1 MPVMSRPPG
10 SAAQPANDMTAAEY
24 MTGDS
29 LPPPGID
36 AITSGQLRCYGEFY
50 RLAFYNIG
58 WNKDSK
64 KKHHTMENLAREVC
78 DMVRD
83 RRADGV
89 GICEVY
95 NLRDEHDEQRQ
106 RIMDH
111 LLSEL
116 NSSAGQPASSAE
128 SSAAQPAWRGQWDG
142 HYIFVWN
149 SHRLALIDYEY
160 ISCGVEENAW
170 RMAQYLQFRRAESQS
185 GAPLHICHVHSPSSK
200 RGNLTDGRRK
210 TVFKTLW
217 AHVMRKAHN
226 DSNDSA
232 VQPVTVFAGDFNST
246 ALEWNI
252 VFRDAEET
260 QASRRTVQ
268 TCTSAVIPSHH
279 GDRAMVFN
287 AMAAQEDS
295 RWGKRFPRAGKEKP
309 FSDDHDVVL
318 VPVCWNDGVPLAS
331 SSAAQPACESVHL
344 AAKSQ
349 LLSADMYSHWRR
361 DVISY
366 ASKPTQL
373 QRTRRWAANS
383 AHVPTEVGSQ
393 VCSEA
398 DPSSSAAQPASP
410 PDASMTTHAE
420 SKSSDA
426 VARLEV
432 VTEAHASSSAAQPA
446 SPSERPKPISPG
458 DADTLLEDPEEEILS
473 HPGDPHFGK
482 VVAAP
487 SMIIPSQQTP
497 LYNDFL
503 EKLTATDD
511 QGTLE
516 ALADICIFDKLKCK
530 QPHGSAPQPAD
541 KMDDPYELGLR
552 MEHLLSVT
560 NRQRALQIE
569 RLSSR
574 GDQRAN
580 SPETLIFNSDD
591 MREVMN
597 TWRNQPETW
606 SNAVEALKN
615 LPRNQDVH
623 LKTKNKFNAM
633 VFEIFGNRA
642 LVDVFIRYPVC
653 SAAQPAQMLK
663 RFAEGWQTWRS
674 SEEAKTRQ
682 ECSQKKE
689 PGHVRLSIQI
699 NKLKHKES
707 RGKSL
712 ADWIQE
718 DPSNW
723 YKLGKRE
730 KGLWKDFTEGKISD
744 EIREL
749 RQQQQPRSGGAA
761 EQIHAA
767 AQIESNAAQLGG
779 INIP

>member
-1 MPVMSRPPG
+1 M
-10 SAAQPANDMTAAEY
+10 
-24 MTGDS
+24 
-29 LPPPGID
+29 
-36 AITSGQLRCYGEFY
+36 
-50 RLAFYNIG
+50 
-58 WNKDSK
+58 
-64 KKHHTMENLAREVC
+64 
-78 DMVRD
+78 
-83 RRADGV
+83 
-89 GICEVY
+89 
-95 NLRDEHDEQRQ
+95 
-106 RIMDH
+106 
-111 LLSEL
+111 
-116 NSSAGQPASSAE
+116 
-128 SSAAQPAWRGQWDG
+128 
-142 HYIFVWN
+142 
-149 SHRLALIDYEY
+149 
-160 ISCGVEENAW
+160 
-170 RMAQYLQFRRAESQS
+170 
-185 GAPLHICHVHSPSSK
+185 
-200 RGNLTDGRRK
+200 
-210 TVFKTLW
+210 
-217 AHVMRKAHN
+217 
-226 DSNDSA
+226 
-232 VQPVTVFAGDFNST
+232 
-246 ALEWNI
+246 
-252 VFRDAEET
+252 
-260 QASRRTVQ
+260 
-268 TCTSAVIPSHH
+268 
-279 GDRAMVFN
+279 
-287 AMAAQEDS
+287 
-295 RWGKRFPRAGKEKP
+295 
-309 FSDDHDVVL
+309 
-318 VPVCWNDGVPLAS
+318 
-331 SSAAQPACESVHL
+331 
-344 AAKSQ
+344 
-349 LLSADMYSHWRR
+349 
-361 DVISY
+361 
-366 ASKPTQL
+366 
-373 QRTRRWAANS
+373 
-383 AHVPTEVGSQ
+383 PTEVGSQ

-682 ECSQKKE
+682 EGPQKKE

-723 YKLGKRE
+723 YKLGKRD
-730 KGLWKDFTEGKISD
+730 KRLWKDFTEGKISD

-767 AQIESNAAQLGG
+767 AQIGSNAAQLGG